1 MRARPHRPPAL
12 KNRARAPKS
21 EAMRRRPWSSS
32 RLRLDLV
39 ELGLVLS
46 ATALYLVVIAAVSLT
61 AAAKESRD
69 VRGGEIDEAKAELA
83 VLSAMALQPRAV
95 GAPARRQELSE
106 GARRELDAVMARLG
120 APANGHRVRFWRPDG
135 TILYR
140 SPGDREPAPPP
151 PVRRARLGDAWS
163 AERRGPRDGGGA
175 LVTYVPVVT
184 GGRLDGVLEAAHPL
198 ERLRAD
204 EATER
209 NGVLVFFGAV
219 GAVVWLGLLPLGVRL
234 ARMVAA
240 AWDPVGRRLLRRMRR
255 AITDGELELHYQP
268 KMDLSTGT
276 LDGVEALVRWR
287 RDGVLVPPGEFLGVI
302 EQSPLIR
309 RLTLFVLD
317 AAVRQA
323 REWEREG
330 RPTRVAVNLAAVS
343 LADAAIVG
351 DVAAALRRHDVEPSR
366 LTLEITET
374 AVLGDE
380 DTAGETLAQL
390 AELGV
395 CLSVD
400 DFGTGHSSLARV
412 TRYPFDEL
420 KIDRSFVT
428 LLTREKRPIVATIIR
443 LAKTLGLRVVA
454 EGVEDEA
461 TLNALRA
468 LGCDVAQGYLLA
480 PPAPAAD
487 LPDAVRAL
495 SAMTRRATG
504 GARPARRSPRGAQ
517 SRRGVRRRVRG
528 RPAGLSLDERR
539 RRVLRDARGRQP
551 AAVRELLRPRRRRR
565 AAEHRRRRA
574 GRREDARS
582 CGHAPGRDRLVRR
595 RPAPPARRDAVRHA
609 LRRGARPAGGPQR
622 GAGRDARAFRPA
634 HLPAARFRAPRCVGR
649 LRDTRAPGW
658 RRPVVA

>member
-1 MRARPHRPPAL
+1 
-12 KNRARAPKS
+12 
-21 EAMRRRPWSSS
+21 
-32 RLRLDLV
+32 
-39 ELGLVLS
+39 
-46 ATALYLVVIAAVSLT
+46 
-61 AAAKESRD
+61 
-69 VRGGEIDEAKAELA
+69 
-83 VLSAMALQPRAV
+83 
-95 GAPARRQELSE
+95 
-106 GARRELDAVMARLG
+106 
-120 APANGHRVRFWRPDG
+120 
-135 TILYR
+135 
-140 SPGDREPAPPP
+140 
-151 PVRRARLGDAWS
+151 
-163 AERRGPRDGGGA
+163 
-175 LVTYVPVVT
+175 
-184 GGRLDGVLEAAHPL
+184 
-198 ERLRAD
+198 
-204 EATER
+204 
-209 NGVLVFFGAV
+209 VLVFFGAV

-317 AAVRQA
+317 GAVRQA

-504 GARPARRSPRGAQ
+504 
-517 SRRGVRRRVRG
+517 VRV
-528 RPAGLSLDERR
+528 LLDEV
-539 RRVLRDARGRQP
+539 RV
-551 AAVRELLRPRRRRR
+551 
-565 AAEHRRRRA
+565 
-574 GRREDARS
+574 
-582 CGHAPGRDRLVRR
+582 
-595 RPAPPARRDAVRHA
+595 A
-609 LRRGARPAGGPQR
+609 L
-622 GAGRDARAFRPA
+622 
-634 HLPAARFRAPRCVGR
+634 
-649 LRDTRAPGW
+649 
-658 RRPVVA
+658 